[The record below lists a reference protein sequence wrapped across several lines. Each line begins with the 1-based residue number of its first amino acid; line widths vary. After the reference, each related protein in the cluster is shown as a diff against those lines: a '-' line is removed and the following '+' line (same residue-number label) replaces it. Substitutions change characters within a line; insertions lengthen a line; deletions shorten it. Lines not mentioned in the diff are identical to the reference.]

1 MNKNFIALLIVVY
14 NFGLIAGTAYVVAEY
29 SWSMWTFVLTL
40 MFMMNLKSTKEDNN
54 E

>member
-14 NFGLIAGTAYVVAEY
+14 NFALIAGTAYVIVEY
-29 SWSMWTFVLTL
+29 SWSMWTFVLTI
-40 MFMMNLKSTKEDNN
+40 MFMMNLKSTRDDEN